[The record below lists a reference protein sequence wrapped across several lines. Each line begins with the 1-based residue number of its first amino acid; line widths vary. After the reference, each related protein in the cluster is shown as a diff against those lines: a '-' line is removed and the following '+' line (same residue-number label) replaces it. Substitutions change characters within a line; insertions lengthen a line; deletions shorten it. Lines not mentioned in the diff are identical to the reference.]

1 MGGTDHERSQVEAR
15 LRDGL
20 ERCDKGTVTM
30 IPYLTPRLRKQAE
43 GLLRELGQQSRAWF
57 FGGYATAERTCLF
70 LLPEYMTDFLS
81 APAAKC
87 PLQEM
92 QEMLGEELSR
102 AVTAVLIRGSGYRE
116 LTHRDYLGSLLGLGL
131 ERDAL
136 GDVVVQGPFRAVVFC
151 SETIAEF
158 LLTSLTKVASDTVRC
173 TRYVPDE
180 DFTDGIRYQPIRD
193 TVASPRLDCVV
204 AALTNLSRENAQN
217 IIRSGLVEVDFE
229 PTERT
234 DLMLTPPATL
244 SIRGHGRF
252 VLRAFDGET
261 RKGRLRMIADKRI

>member
-1 MGGTDHERSQVEAR
+1 MKYRYLLFDADDTLFDFHQASLEAFAAMCR
-15 LRDGL
+15 NNDIPNTPEVYQIYYDINHALWAAFDRG
-20 ERCDKGTVTM
+20 EVTKE
-30 IPYLTPRLRKQAE
+30 YLTLECYVR
-43 GLLRELGQQSRAWF
+43 
-57 FGGYATAERTCLF
+57 F
-70 LLPEYMTDFLS
+70 L
-81 APAAKC
+81 AA
-87 PLQEM
+87 
-92 QEMLGEELSR
+92 
-102 AVTAVLIRGSGYRE
+102 
-116 LTHRDYLGSLLGLGL
+116 LGL

-136 GDVVVQGPFRAVVFC
+136 GDVVVQDPFRAVVFC
-151 SETIAEF
+151 SETIGEF

-180 DFTDGIRYQPIRD
+180 GFTDGIRYQPIRD
-193 TVASPRLDCVV
+193 TIASPRLDCVV

-217 IIRSGLVEVDFE
+217 AIRSGLVEVDFE

-234 DLMLTPPATL
+234 DLQLTPPATL